1 MILDDFRAYPIIRRR
16 FMTYVRG
23 VRDIPPGADRE
34 KLFWDY
40 LRVRRRNAEKRVSMS
55 EYMIFG
61 FYALPLREQKRFLT
75 DAEATRLMRLCNAE
89 SEPYLK
95 NKVCFLRTFS
105 RYAARDWLYLPE
117 STEEAFRAFVS
128 AHGTVALKP
137 AASSWGI
144 GFRKLSVEELARE
157 EGLFERLAGE
167 DYLAEEYLVA
177 DDSLA
182 RYHPDSLNTV
192 RIITMRSDARFAVL
206 GAGLRTGNNGL
217 PVDNA
222 HGGGIFCEIDPQTGV
237 IQTDGLDEYGN
248 HYTAHPM
255 TGIAFRG
262 EQIPR
267 WSEMLDLCRSAS
279 MTLPFLHVVGWDVT
293 ILRDGRLELIEGN
306 HNPGMNIVQA
316 PAKRGIFDRFTAM
329 MEDYYGISAEEA
341 KSGPRKEER
350 GK

>member
-1 MILDDFRAYPIIRRR
+1 M
-16 FMTYVRG
+16 
-23 VRDIPPGADRE
+23 
-34 KLFWDY
+34 
-40 LRVRRRNAEKRVSMS
+40 
-55 EYMIFG
+55 
-61 FYALPLREQKRFLT
+61 
-75 DAEATRLMRLCNAE
+75 
-89 SEPYLK
+89 
-95 NKVCFLRTFS
+95 
-105 RYAARDWLYLPE
+105 
-117 STEEAFRAFVS
+117 
-128 AHGTVALKP
+128 
-137 AASSWGI
+137 
-144 GFRKLSVEELARE
+144 EELARE